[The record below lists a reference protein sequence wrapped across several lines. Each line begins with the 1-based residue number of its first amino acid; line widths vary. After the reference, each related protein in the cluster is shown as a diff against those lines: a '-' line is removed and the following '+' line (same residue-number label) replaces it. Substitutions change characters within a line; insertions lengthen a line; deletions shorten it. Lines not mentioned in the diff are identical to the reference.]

1 MALNLSSFLTDAT
14 EEVRAIFDRWEEV
27 WHHGKLEL
35 VSETVGPT
43 YVRHG
48 AQGTRTVTAEE
59 YREEIAATRKKMPD
73 IRFTMHDGAT
83 QGDKVWF
90 RWTLNATNAE
100 TGKPV
105 TQAGL
110 QVYRVA
116 NGKLVETWAA
126 TLSGQIDVFAESHA
140 REPTS
145 QSILPEVPGDRS
157 AGAQYVW
164 GD

>member
-1 MALNLSSFLTDAT
+1 MALSWSSGFTDAT
-14 EEVRAIFDRWEEV
+14 EEVRAIVDRWEEV

-35 VSETVGPT
+35 VSETVGPS

-48 AQGTRTVTAEE
+48 PAPRATRTVTPEA
-59 YREEIAATRKKMPD
+59 YREEIAATRKKLPD
-73 IRFTMHDGAT
+73 IHFTMHDQAT

-100 TGKPV
+100 TGEPV
-105 TQAGL
+105 SIAGL
-110 QVYRVA
+110 QIYRIA
-116 NGKLVETWAA
+116 NGKLVETWVMQ
-126 TLSGQIDVFAESHA
+126 S
-140 REPTS
+140 S
-145 QSILPEVPGDRS
+145 QSILPEVPGDRI